1 MIYIDIDVRFH
12 NFHQTCSRAVKAHIF
27 GSGFV
32 VSFSPRCIFENF
44 KANHITTVEFLILH
58 LWIFFQ
64 MPKYLGSDTIFGVG
78 NQTALT
84 CADEP
89 ARSSSKQQTNSQG
102 MPRGIALK
110 EIGAWYEAPFLFLRT
125 KHGRK
130 PWNNCKGYRENADK
144 SNLRPLQSNM
154 TKSKLPGFL
163 HYLPRTSHL
172 PFHPYTDK
180 CLKIIARVLGKK
192 SQKCQGSLSNHPDSY
207 NFYHCHMSLTDPKRP
222 DHFKRSC
229 MMFPLVSGD
238 QGWVAWILNI
248 WLGGFMSHLGQH
260 ARQKHLHCLVPPI
273 DFHHLKEDHVIS
285 LYNVQGD

>member
-1 MIYIDIDVRFH
+1 
-12 NFHQTCSRAVKAHIF
+12 
-27 GSGFV
+27 
-32 VSFSPRCIFENF
+32 
-44 KANHITTVEFLILH
+44 
-58 LWIFFQ
+58 
-64 MPKYLGSDTIFGVG
+64 
-78 NQTALT
+78 
-84 CADEP
+84 
-89 ARSSSKQQTNSQG
+89 

-125 KHGRK
+125 KHERK
-130 PWNNCKGYRENADK
+130 PWN
-144 SNLRPLQSNM
+144 NLRPLQSNK

-207 NFYHCHMSLTDPKRP
+207 NSYYCHMSLTDPNRP
-222 DHFKRSC
+222 DHFKRCC
-229 MMFPLVSGD
+229 MMFLLVSGD

-248 WLGGFMSHLGQH
+248 LLGGFMSHLGQH

-285 LYNVQGD
+285 LYNVQGDLNIKKSKPSKRLDSITIQLPMCIVQNPIWYSCMYQLHVQERYQECCLMLTCG